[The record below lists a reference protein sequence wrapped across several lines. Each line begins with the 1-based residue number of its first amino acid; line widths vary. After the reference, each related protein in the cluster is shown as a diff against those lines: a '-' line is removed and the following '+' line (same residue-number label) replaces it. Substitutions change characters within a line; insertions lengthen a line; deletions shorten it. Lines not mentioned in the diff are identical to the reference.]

1 MFFLHEDDST
11 TFSPAMNVSWY
22 EAKKICASYNG
33 TLPSFSSHKDIITIQ
48 AFLMENLHDS
58 IQRPVFVGLRK
69 KFQVSISYVV
79 TITSHY
85 RVKMYIIPL

>member
-1 MFFLHEDDST
+1 MFFFHEDDYT

-22 EAKKICASYNG
+22 EAMKICTSYNG

-69 KFQVSISYVV
+69 NFEVSISSVV
-79 TITSHY
+79 TITSLC